1 MRKYLLFLLV
11 LMISAGTGFAQR
23 KEKPMSDK
31 EMKVAQAVSYKM
43 FKKDLVMYITASTS
57 DYGRIALDGIKIS
70 LIDDKFTCNL
80 PYQGT
85 SRINTYGSQNL
96 SVTAENTPVQVE
108 SIYNEK
114 KEYYKLN
121 FSFES
126 TFDKEVFIV
135 SLKVFL
141 NGKVTLEMSSTRRG
155 SVKYTG
161 GLYIE
166 M

>member
-1 MRKYLLFLLV
+1 MTK
-11 LMISAGTGFAQR
+11 
-23 KEKPMSDK
+23 
-31 EMKVAQAVSYKM
+31 
-43 FKKDLVMYITASTS
+43 
-57 DYGRIALDGIKIS
+57 
-70 LIDDKFTCNL
+70 N
-80 PYQGT
+80 
-85 SRINTYGSQNL
+85 
-96 SVTAENTPVQVE
+96 QVE